1 MYSTGGFGGNIM
13 LKFIFSLLV
22 GMVPEVLY
30 FTLFIVFTKGLK
42 EKRIRLFLLIALSYM
57 LCVMII
63 RFQIVYYISFIF
75 ITFLILKFL
84 YNKETQLIDIFVI
97 SLASIYL
104 TLISF
109 ICSLFINNNY
119 LYYYLLFILNRV
131 LLFAPFILRNK
142 LNIFYNKYCE
152 LWNRSRNKEEKRL
165 IKSITLRNVSL
176 ITVNSFIFLLN
187 ICTIFVINTFN

>member
-1 MYSTGGFGGNIM
+1 M